1 MLRRGAFSIIA
12 RPCASR
18 MPLARFAPMAMP
30 LATAMRFASVDVVI
44 QSLGGESVR
53 EGKVSAVLVK
63 AGDTVREDDVM
74 FQIESDKSTVD
85 VRATVSGI
93 VTKLPAE
100 GDTVT
105 LGATVGAIDE
115 QAVAAK
121 AEAAPGA
128 GAAAGAA
135 PAAAAPAAAA
145 PAPKKAEAKKPEPAA
160 PIVAGARTER
170 KVAISSM
177 RQRVADRLKGSQNDN
192 ALLTTFQEVDMSAL
206 VAMRN
211 KHKDEFA
218 KKHGVKLGFMSPF
231 LKASATALSEVP
243 IINAR
248 WGDGT
253 ITYHDYVD
261 ISIAVATPKG
271 LAVPVIRN
279 VESMGLADIEK
290 QIETF
295 GAKAKENKITT
306 DDMAGGTFTIS
317 NGGTFGSWM
326 GTPIV
331 NPPQAAILGMHAVK
345 KKAWVTEK
353 DTIEVRPIMALAL
366 TYDHRMI
373 DGKDAVT
380 FLVKLKNYIEDPTR
394 MLLQL

>member
-1 MLRRGAFSIIA
+1 
-12 RPCASR
+12 
-18 MPLARFAPMAMP
+18 
-30 LATAMRFASVDVVI
+30 
-44 QSLGGESVR
+44 
-53 EGKVSAVLVK
+53 
-63 AGDTVREDDVM
+63 
-74 FQIESDKSTVD
+74 
-85 VRATVSGI
+85 
-93 VTKLPAE
+93 
-100 GDTVT
+100 

-121 AEAAPGA
+121 TEAAP
-128 GAAAGAA
+128 AAAAA
-135 PAAAAPAAAA
+135 AAAAAPAAAA
-145 PAPKKAEAKKPEPAA
+145 AAPKAEPKKAEPKKAEPVA
-160 PIVAGARTER
+160 PFVAGARTER

-192 ALLTTFQEVDMSAL
+192 ALLTTFNEVDMSAL

-231 LKASATALSEVP
+231 LKASAAALTEVP

-317 NGGTFGSWM
+317 NGGVFGSLM
-326 GTPIV
+326 STPII
-331 NPPQAAILGMHAVK
+331 NPPQSGVLGLHR
-345 KKAWVTEK
+345 
-353 DTIEVRPIMALAL
+353 IEERPVVIKGQIVARPMMYLAL
-366 TYDHRMI
+366 SYDHRMV
-373 DGKDAVT
+373 DGKEAVT
-380 FLVKLKNYIEDPTR
+380 FLVAIKNAIEDPTR
-394 MLLQL
+394 LLIDL